1 MDYRVIDG
9 SHFHKSTTASSAV
22 GMVYMSSHSFRQF
35 DRGIISKYIRNPTKP
50 LESESDRVLSEKQLV
65 SKFTRNA
72 FCRETE
78 TVYQTTGTL
87 SNWAFTW

>member
-9 SHFHKSTTASSAV
+9 SHFIIKVPQLALQL

-50 LESESDRVLSEKQLV
+50 LESESDRVLSEKQQDPG
-65 SKFTRNA
+65 F
-72 FCRETE
+72 
-78 TVYQTTGTL
+78 QIH
-87 SNWAFTW
+87 